1 MSGNKRLRADLIP
14 LFLKW
19 WNERGTDCAKAI
31 KCDGITDEMVEAAV
45 STDGVTL
52 EVARKLM
59 PYVWHANRS
68 GVQNA

>member
-1 MSGNKRLRADLIP
+1 MSDKKRLRADLIP
-14 LFLKW
+14 SFLKW

-31 KCDGITDEMVEAAV
+31 KRDGINDEMVQAAA
-45 STDGVTL
+45 TDGVTL
-52 EVARKLM
+52 EVARKLL

>member
-1 MSGNKRLRADLIP
+1 MSDKKRLRADLIP
-14 LFLKW
+14 SFLKW
-19 WNERGTDCAKAI
+19 WTERGTDFAEAI
-31 KCDGITDEMVEAAV
+31 KRDGITDDMVQAV
-45 STDGVTL
+45 ATDGVTL